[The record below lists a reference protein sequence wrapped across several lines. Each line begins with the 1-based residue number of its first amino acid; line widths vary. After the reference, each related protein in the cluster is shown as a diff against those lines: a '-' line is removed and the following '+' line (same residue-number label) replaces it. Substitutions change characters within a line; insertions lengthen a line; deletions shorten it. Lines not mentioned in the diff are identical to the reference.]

1 MEILQDCD
9 QHGKIKEL
17 EKRIINSGTVC
28 FFGLKK
34 QLVNMNRFVKFET
47 DNFISQISLNKV
59 SLGMRK
65 TLDVLFVSKARSK
78 TLEENLFEKLN
89 NIMSEP
95 WTDTSLKTFKMVISE
110 IYSPVK
116 SPTRRNPFVHINDEK
131 NNQSLCQTFI
141 NLALLDKFIF
151 TLYNN
156 YSQMD

>member
-1 MEILQDCD
+1 MVEILQDCD

-34 QLVNMNRFVKFET
+34 QLVNMNRSVKFET

-59 SLGMRK
+59 NLGMRK

-89 NIMSEP
+89 NIMS
-95 WTDTSLKTFKMVISE
+95 
-110 IYSPVK
+110 
-116 SPTRRNPFVHINDEK
+116 
-131 NNQSLCQTFI
+131 
-141 NLALLDKFIF
+141 
-151 TLYNN
+151 
-156 YSQMD
+156 